1 MQENTEQCELK
12 ILLKKKKTILSSKQI
27 SLTCVAAVIKFDAL
41 MSVQFNFNSIQFQF
55 QFQFHFQFQFF
66 LLKGKKL
73 KGVTF
78 TLNENQK

>member
-1 MQENTEQCELK
+1 MQENTKQCELR

-55 QFQFHFQFQFF
+55 QFQFHFQFF